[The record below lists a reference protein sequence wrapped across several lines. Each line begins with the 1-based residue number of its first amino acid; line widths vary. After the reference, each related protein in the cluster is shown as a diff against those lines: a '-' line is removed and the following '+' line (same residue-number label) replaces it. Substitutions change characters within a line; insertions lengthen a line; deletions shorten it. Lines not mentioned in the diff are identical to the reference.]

1 MGKFKWI
8 LVCGALMA
16 ALSLNVAAAG
26 PKADTNVFFS
36 SHTTPAFSA
45 VLAQLMMQQA
55 AGEELE
61 TAISVSN
68 TCALPSIAPVPTPL
82 DSHISGFPECGVEST
97 GPVWLFCFDQGGTSW
112 SFNSSDPGTWV
123 DDGEGNLGPVGSG
136 LDEEGNLPAGGT
148 WTAFMSQVVEAVTGD
163 SANVSFVG
171 YCYVV
176 GQDFEAIAGTY
187 VNFLPLVGIQQDFAM
202 QADMMGVP
210 IVVEDDGM

>member
-68 TCALPSIAPVPTPL
+68 TCAAPDL
-82 DSHISGFPECGVEST
+82 GMMADMHENIQECGVEAT
-97 GPVWLFCFDQGGTSW
+97 GPVWLFCYDQGGTSW
-112 SFNSSDPGTWV
+112 TFNSSTDLIEDAPI
-123 DDGEGNLGPVGSG
+123 GSG
-136 LDEEGNLPAGGT
+136 LTEEGMLEPGGT
-148 WTAFMSQVVEAVTGD
+148 WTVFMSEVVEAVTGD
-163 SANVSFVG
+163 SENVSFVG
-171 YCYVV
+171 YCFAV

-202 QADMMGVP
+202 QKDTKGNGIFA
-210 IVVEDDGM
+210 EDAM